1 LDYISKL
8 DSDFFM
14 KIPVVLIIFRRPDKT
29 LQVLEKIRQVKPS
42 KLFVICDAPR
52 PEKPDESEKC
62 EKSRAV
68 IDTIDWDC
76 EVIKNYA
83 DTNLGSFRRIP
94 SGLDWVFDQVEEA
107 IVLEDDCLPD
117 ITFFRFCEE
126 LLEYYK
132 NDQRIMAISG
142 DNFQLGNQRTQNSYY
157 FSRYTHSWGWATWKR
172 AWKHFDMEMS
182 AWPKVRDQQL
192 VRSILDSDRD
202 VKYWT
207 AILQD
212 TYESKIKAWD
222 YRWTLSVWLQNGLT
236 ILPNVNLISNIGFG
250 EGATHTVS
258 TKNPWINLPTQSM
271 NFPLQHPQFV
281 IRDSIADKFTQDSV
295 FNATLK
301 NRLILKLRNMVKTY
315 EP

>member
-1 LDYISKL
+1 
-8 DSDFFM
+8 M
-14 KIPVVLIIFRRPDKT
+14 KTPVVLIIFRRPDKT
-29 LQVLEKIRQVKPS
+29 IQVLEKIRQVKPS

-52 PEKPDESEKC
+52 SEKPDEYEKC
-62 EKSRAV
+62 EKSRAI
-68 IDTIDWDC
+68 IDTVDWDC

-83 DTNLGSFRRIP
+83 DTNLGSFGRIP
-94 SGLDWVFDQVEEA
+94 TGLDWVFNQVEEA
-107 IVLEDDCLPD
+107 IILEDDCLPD

-142 DNFQLGNQRTQNSYY
+142 DNFQLGNQRTQDSYY

-182 AWPKVRDQQL
+182 VWQEVRDKQL
-192 VRSILDSDRD
+192 LRLILNSDRD

-207 AILQD
+207 SILQNVCD
-212 TYESKIKAWD
+212 SKIKAWD
-222 YRWTLSVWLQNGLT
+222 YRWTFATWLQNGLT

-258 TKNPWINLPTQSM
+258 MKNPWINLPTQPMS
-271 NFPLQHPQFV
+271 FPLRHPQFV

-301 NRLILKLRNMVKTY
+301 NRLIRKLRNMVKTY
-315 EP
+315 EL

>member
-1 LDYISKL
+1 
-8 DSDFFM
+8 M
-14 KIPVVLIIFRRPDKT
+14 KTPIALIIFRRPDKT
-29 LQVLEKIRQVKPS
+29 LKVFEKIRQVKPS
-42 KLFVICDAPR
+42 KLFVIFDAPR
-52 PEKPDESEKC
+52 PEKPDEYEKC
-62 EKSRAV
+62 EKSRAI

-76 EVIKNYA
+76 DVIKNYA

-94 SGLDWVFDQVEEA
+94 TGLDWVFNQVEEA
-107 IVLEDDCLPD
+107 IILEDDCLPE

-142 DNFQLGNQRTQNSYY
+142 DNFQLGNQRTQDSYY

-172 AWKHFDMEMS
+172 AWKHFDMELS
-182 AWPKVRDQQL
+182 TWPDVQNKQL
-192 VRSILDSDRD
+192 LRSILDNDRD

-207 AILQD
+207 SILQNVYD
-212 TYESKIKAWD
+212 SKIKAWD
-222 YRWTLSVWLQNGLT
+222 YRWTFATWLQNGLT

-258 TKNPWINLPTQSM
+258 TKNPWINLPTQSIS
-271 NFPLQHPQFV
+271 FPLQHPQFV

-301 NRLILKLRNMVKTY
+301 NRLIRKLRNMVKTY
-315 EP
+315 EL

>member
-1 LDYISKL
+1 
-8 DSDFFM
+8 M
-14 KIPVVLIIFRRPDKT
+14 KTPVVLIIFRRPDKT
-29 LQVLEKIRQVKPS
+29 IQVLEKIRQVKPS

-52 PEKPDESEKC
+52 PEKPDEYEKC
-62 EKSRAV
+62 EQSRAI
-68 IDTIDWDC
+68 IDTVDWDC

-94 SGLDWVFDQVEEA
+94 TGLDWVFNQVEEA
-107 IVLEDDCLPD
+107 IILEDDCLPE

-142 DNFQLGNQRTQNSYY
+142 DNFQLGNPRTQDSYY

-172 AWKHFDMEMS
+172 AWKYFDLEMK
-182 AWPKVRDQQL
+182 AWPKVRDQKL
-192 VRSILDSDRD
+192 LKLILDRDRD
-202 VKYWT
+202 VKCWES
-207 AILQD
+207 ILQNVYD
-212 TYESKIKAWD
+212 SKIKAWD
-222 YRWTLSVWLQNGLT
+222 YRWTFATWLQNGLT

-258 TKNPWINLPTQSM
+258 TKNPWINLPTQSIS
-271 NFPLQHPQFV
+271 FPLQHPQFV

-301 NRLILKLRNMVKTY
+301 NRLIRKLRNMVKTY
-315 EP
+315 EL

>member
-1 LDYISKL
+1 
-8 DSDFFM
+8 M
-14 KIPVVLIIFRRPDKT
+14 KTPVVLIIFRRPDKT
-29 LQVLEKIRQVKPS
+29 LQILEKIRQVKPS
-42 KLFVICDAPR
+42 KLFVISDAPR
-52 PEKPDESEKC
+52 PEKPDECEKC
-62 EKSRAV
+62 EKSRAI
-68 IDTIDWDC
+68 IDAIDWDC

-192 VRSILDSDRD
+192 LRSILDSDRD

-212 TYESKIKAWD
+212 TYDSKIKAWD
-222 YRWTLSVWLQNGLT
+222 YRWTFSNWLQNGLT

-258 TKNPWINLPTQSM
+258 TKNPFINLSTQPM
-271 NFPLQHPQFV
+271 NFPLQHPKFI
-281 IRDSIADKFTQDSV
+281 IRDKFADAFTQSTM
-295 FNATLK
+295 FNASLEFRIK
-301 NRLILKLRNMVKTY
+301 RKLKLLINLFK
-315 EP
+315 

>member
-1 LDYISKL
+1 
-8 DSDFFM
+8 M
-14 KIPVVLIIFRRPDKT
+14 KTPIVLIIFRRPDKT
-29 LQVLEKIRQVKPS
+29 LKVFEKIRQVKPC

-52 PEKPDESEKC
+52 PEKPDEYEKC
-62 EKSRAV
+62 EKSRAI
-68 IDTIDWDC
+68 IDTVDWDC

-94 SGLDWVFDQVEEA
+94 TGLDWVFNQVEEA
-107 IVLEDDCLPD
+107 IILEDDCLPD
-117 ITFFRFCEE
+117 ITFFQFCEE

-142 DNFQLGNQRTQNSYY
+142 DNFQLGHQRTHDSYY

-172 AWKHFDMEMS
+172 AWKHFDLEMK
-182 AWPKVRDQQL
+182 AWPEVRDKQL
-192 VRSILDSDRD
+192 LRLILDSDRD
-202 VKYWT
+202 VKYWNS
-207 AILQD
+207 ILQD

-222 YRWTLSVWLQNGLT
+222 YRWTFATWLQNGLT

-258 TKNPWINLPTQSM
+258 SKNPFINLPTQSM

-281 IRDSIADKFTQDSV
+281 IRERMADKFTQDSV
-295 FNATLK
+295 FHATLK
-301 NRLILKLRNMVKTY
+301 NRLIRKLKNIVKAY
-315 EP
+315 EL

>member
-1 LDYISKL
+1 
-8 DSDFFM
+8 M
-14 KIPVVLIIFRRPDKT
+14 KTPVVLIIFRRPDKT

-52 PEKPDESEKC
+52 PEKPDEYEKC
-62 EKSRAV
+62 EKSRAI
-68 IDTIDWDC
+68 IDTVDWDC

-94 SGLDWVFDQVEEA
+94 TGLDWVFNQVEEA
-107 IVLEDDCLPD
+107 IILEDDCLPD

-126 LLEYYK
+126 LLEYYR

-142 DNFQLGNQRTQNSYY
+142 DNFQLGKQRTQDSYY

-182 AWPKVRDQQL
+182 AWPEVRDKHL
-192 VRSILDSDRD
+192 LRSILDSDRD

-212 TYESKIKAWD
+212 TYDSKIEAWD
-222 YRWTLSVWLQNGLT
+222 YRWTFSTWLQNSLT

-250 EGATHTVS
+250 DGATHTFS
-258 TKNPWINLPTQSM
+258 PNNPFINLATQAMS
-271 NFPLQHPQFV
+271 FPLQHPEFI
-281 IRDSIADKFTQDSV
+281 IRDSMADQFTQSTMYDPSLE
-295 FNATLK
+295 FRIK
-301 NRLILKLRNMVKTY
+301 RKLKLLTTLFK
-315 EP
+315 

>member
-1 LDYISKL
+1 
-8 DSDFFM
+8 M
-14 KIPVVLIIFRRPDKT
+14 KTPVVLIIFRRPDKT
-29 LQVLEKIRQVKPS
+29 IQVLEKIRQVKPS

-52 PEKPDESEKC
+52 PEKTDEYEKC
-62 EKSRAV
+62 EQSRAI
-68 IDTIDWDC
+68 IDTVDWDC

-94 SGLDWVFDQVEEA
+94 TGLDWVFNQVEEA
-107 IVLEDDCLPD
+107 IILEDDCLPE

-142 DNFQLGNQRTQNSYY
+142 DNFQLGNQRTQDSYY

-172 AWKHFDMEMS
+172 AWKHFDMELS
-182 AWPKVRDQQL
+182 TWPDVQNKQL
-192 VRSILDSDRD
+192 LRSILDNDRD

-207 AILQD
+207 SILQNVYD
-212 TYESKIKAWD
+212 SKIKAWD
-222 YRWTLSVWLQNGLT
+222 YRWTFATWLQNGLT

-258 TKNPWINLPTQSM
+258 TKNPWINLPTQSIS
-271 NFPLQHPQFV
+271 FPLQHTQFV

-301 NRLILKLRNMVKTY
+301 NRLIRKLRNMVKTY
-315 EP
+315 EL

>member
-1 LDYISKL
+1 
-8 DSDFFM
+8 M
-14 KIPVVLIIFRRPDKT
+14 KTPVVLIIFRRPDKT
-29 LQVLEKIRQVKPS
+29 IQVLEKIRQVKPS

-52 PEKPDESEKC
+52 SEKPDEYEKC
-62 EKSRAV
+62 EKSRAI
-68 IDTIDWDC
+68 IDTVDWDC

-83 DTNLGSFRRIP
+83 DTNLGSFWRIP
-94 SGLDWVFDQVEEA
+94 TGLDWVFNQVEEA
-107 IVLEDDCLPD
+107 IILEDDCLPD

-142 DNFQLGNQRTQNSYY
+142 DNFQLGNQRTQDSYY

-182 AWPKVRDQQL
+182 VWQEVRDKQL
-192 VRSILDSDRD
+192 LRLILNSDRD

-207 AILQD
+207 SILQD
-212 TYESKIKAWD
+212 SKIKAWD
-222 YRWTLSVWLQNGLT
+222 YRWTFATWLQNGLT

-258 TKNPWINLPTQSM
+258 MKNPWINLPTQPMS
-271 NFPLQHPQFV
+271 FPLRHPQFV

-301 NRLILKLRNMVKTY
+301 NRLIRKLRNMVKTY
-315 EP
+315 EL

>member
-1 LDYISKL
+1 
-8 DSDFFM
+8 M
-14 KIPVVLIIFRRPDKT
+14 KTPVVLIIFRRPDKT

-52 PEKPDESEKC
+52 PEKTDEYEKC
-62 EKSRAV
+62 EQSRAI
-68 IDTIDWDC
+68 IDTVDWDC

-94 SGLDWVFDQVEEA
+94 TGLDWVFNQVEEA
-107 IVLEDDCLPD
+107 IILEDDCLPE

-142 DNFQLGNQRTQNSYY
+142 DNFQLGNQRTQDSYY

-172 AWKHFDMEMS
+172 AWKHFDMELS
-182 AWPKVRDQQL
+182 TWPDVQNKQL
-192 VRSILDSDRD
+192 LRSILDNDRD

-207 AILQD
+207 SILQNVYD
-212 TYESKIKAWD
+212 SKIKAWD
-222 YRWTLSVWLQNGLT
+222 YRWTFATWLQNGLT

-258 TKNPWINLPTQSM
+258 TKNPWINLPTQPMS
-271 NFPLQHPQFV
+271 FPLQHPQFV

-301 NRLILKLRNMVKTY
+301 NRLIRKLRNIVKTY
-315 EP
+315 EL